1 MLVHATT
8 AWSSTCA
15 TVPLTASNRF
25 QLLLLLLQEQAAST
39 DSSSSRKFFRLIFP
53 HQDHLLK
60 IYYSIITHTHTHTY
74 IWRSLY
80 WFPKIHQTINRIID
94 VQRKLLIIFSTEL
107 AAHAFFASEQ
117 KDKIKSHAWCRSQW
131 PNCKSGRGNL
141 STLLFSDT

>member
-25 QLLLLLLQEQAAST
+25 QLLLLLLQELAAST
-39 DSSSSRKFFRLIFP
+39 DSSSTRKFFGLISP

-60 IYYSIITHTHTHTY
+60 IYYSIITHTHIY
-74 IWRSLY
+74 IWRSRY

-107 AAHAFFASEQ
+107 AAHAF
-117 KDKIKSHAWCRSQW
+117 
-131 PNCKSGRGNL
+131 
-141 STLLFSDT
+141 